1 MIKIA
6 KKEAFKMR
14 ELGFGKDVHKTYS
27 KHPTYYL
34 TEDKKALEALCNYR
48 QSSLIYEVK

>member
-1 MIKIA
+1 MIKIT

-14 ELGFGKDVHKTYS
+14 ELGFEKDVHKTYS

-34 TEDKKALEALCNYR
+34 TEDKKALKELYDYR
-48 QSSLIYEVK
+48 QKSLIYEVK